1 MASSHSVGRDAV
13 HALHASVAE
22 RIGVPPSLADLPPL
36 RYYAEYARRYNEH
49 DLGAFMELF
58 AEGWIM
64 VDHRACGWEDVL
76 GREACRAM
84 TKAVFAVSP
93 DVRFAIDEVL
103 ACNDRVVAIRASYD
117 GHGLNG
123 RGAFAF
129 LGGFVTVVE
138 DGHSVSVDQYEYD
151 DEAAMLARYRVLA
164 GHS

>member
-1 MASSHSVGRDAV
+1 MASSHSIDRDV
-13 HALHASVAE
+13 LHASRASTAE

-36 RYYAEYARRYNEH
+36 RYYAEYARRYNER
-49 DLGAFMELF
+49 DLDAFMELF
-58 AEGWIM
+58 AENWIM

-76 GREACRAM
+76 DREACRAM
-84 TKAVFAVSP
+84 TKAVLAVSP

-117 GHGLNG
+117 GHGWGG

-138 DGHSVSVDQYEYD
+138 NGHSVSVDQYEYD
-151 DEAAMLARYRVLA
+151 DEAAMLARYRALA
-164 GHS
+164 

>member
-1 MASSHSVGRDAV
+1 
-13 HALHASVAE
+13 
-22 RIGVPPSLADLPPL
+22 VPSSLADLPPL

-49 DLGAFMELF
+49 DLDAFMELY

-64 VDHRACGWEDVL
+64 VDHRPRGWEDVL

-84 TKAVFAVSP
+84 TKAVLAVSP

-103 ACNDRVVAIRASYD
+103 ACNERVVAIRASYD
-117 GHGLNG
+117 GHGREG
-123 RGAFAF
+123 CGAFAF

-164 GHS
+164 GQS